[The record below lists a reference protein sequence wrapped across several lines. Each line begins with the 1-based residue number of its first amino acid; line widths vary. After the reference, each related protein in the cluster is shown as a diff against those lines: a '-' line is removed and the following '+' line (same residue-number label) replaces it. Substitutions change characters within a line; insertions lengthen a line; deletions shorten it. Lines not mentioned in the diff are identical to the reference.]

1 MIYSVYKPHTHAVSN
16 SQTCTWDAN
25 ILPDAVRLGTFMH
38 PRSTSL
44 SWSTQNKSSLLSS
57 YESTAQ
63 ALWMT
68 CFEMVQL
75 SGAEFVLE
83 PSVLTFLTLLLH
95 WNLLRDF
102 VKTMPTFQALCSLL
116 VWSHGNSA
124 SFTCPLGD
132 AGIAQ
137 MKKPWTIALCDTVL
151 DFKRLELYLQICHH
165 PSTVSVSPLKAVDK
179 CI

>member
-1 MIYSVYKPHTHAVSN
+1 
-16 SQTCTWDAN
+16 
-25 ILPDAVRLGTFMH
+25 
-38 PRSTSL
+38 
-44 SWSTQNKSSLLSS
+44 
-57 YESTAQ
+57 
-63 ALWMT
+63 MT

-132 AGIAQ
+132 AGIA
-137 MKKPWTIALCDTVL
+137 
-151 DFKRLELYLQICHH
+151 
-165 PSTVSVSPLKAVDK
+165 
-179 CI
+179 